1 MDAGAT
7 RRRPKGEGQD
17 APSQRARLES
27 ECTLIPYRGFDQSAQ
42 PIRTHDVRPE
52 GVRSEATNQ
61 SRPLNDILDMERWLS
76 GLRRS
81 LGKRVYAYTVPR
93 VRIPPSP
100 PVTKKAPFRGFLLL
114 PEDTWSSK
122 PWVRQNA
129 TVFWTHDNS
138 AGLPNWT
145 FERSENARRARCRMH
160 LVNCAPKG

>member
-1 MDAGAT
+1 MAEWLTKSPGAILDAAAT

-42 PIRTHDVRPE
+42 PIRTHKVRPE

-61 SRPLNDILDMERWLS
+61 SRPLIYDLDMERWLS

-100 PVTKKAPFRGFLLL
+100 PKSERPLSGPFDFGRVHGIRILFDQLRSNWRGSAAGASQSRPL
-114 PEDTWSSK
+114 
-122 PWVRQNA
+122 RQNIQ
-129 TVFWTHDNS
+129 V
-138 AGLPNWT
+138 
-145 FERSENARRARCRMH
+145 EQ
-160 LVNCAPKG
+160 

>member
-1 MDAGAT
+1 MAEWLTKSLGAILDAGAT

-42 PIRTHDVRPE
+42 PIRTHEVRPE

-61 SRPLNDILDMERWLS
+61 SRPLTNKLDMERWLS

-100 PVTKKAPFRGFLLL
+100 PKKIQFA
-114 PEDTWSSK
+114 
-122 PWVRQNA
+122 VA
-129 TVFWTHDNS
+129 TE
-138 AGLPNWT
+138 
-145 FERSENARRARCRMH
+145 FELSPISQ
-160 LVNCAPKG
+160 L

>member
-1 MDAGAT
+1 MAEWLTKSLGAILDAGAT

-42 PIRTHDVRPE
+42 PIRTHEVRPE

-61 SRPLNDILDMERWLS
+61 SRPLIYDLDMERWLS

-100 PVTKKAPFRGFLLL
+100 PVIIIKTISYFTKSCQ
-114 PEDTWSSK
+114 SS
-122 PWVRQNA
+122 A
-129 TVFWTHDNS
+129 
-138 AGLPNWT
+138 
-145 FERSENARRARCRMH
+145 
-160 LVNCAPKG
+160 